1 MLVEPTLRDGA
12 AVRIRHGA
20 CTGIELP
27 QASAVEG
34 GDPIVDAIP
43 FPRSAV
49 MLDQRRDLALRLFPG
64 HEPRGA
70 TARPRERPQQGDWLV
85 ESWQAAGAV
94 NIEPGQQPE
103 QPVDG

>member
-1 MLVEPTLRDGA
+1 
-12 AVRIRHGA
+12 
-20 CTGIELP
+20 
-27 QASAVEG
+27 
-34 GDPIVDAIP
+34 
-43 FPRSAV
+43 

-103 QPVDG
+103 QPVDGHVADLDGEAESSEQPADGRLAAAEIPGSQRPFLGQEPVRYTNDC